1 MNIKLQMEA
10 LLLMLLHFIK
20 QSYDQNH
27 AKLLW
32 EQEMGDRG
40 LKHKLHSH

>member
-10 LLLMLLHFIK
+10 LLLMLLHFFK
-20 QSYDQNH
+20 QSYNQNH

-32 EQEMGDRG
+32 VQEMRDMG
-40 LKHKLHSH
+40 LKHKL